1 MESNLQ
7 IYLPAVDQAVH
18 DVLLVHIQLGHGS
31 LLGVSEELSQTQL
44 LLVQGLPS
52 HHPLT
57 GDFAISSL
65 W

>member
-7 IYLPAVDQAVH
+7 IYLPADDQAVR

-52 HHPLT
+52 HHPLSPE
-57 GDFAISSL
+57 I
-65 W
+65 